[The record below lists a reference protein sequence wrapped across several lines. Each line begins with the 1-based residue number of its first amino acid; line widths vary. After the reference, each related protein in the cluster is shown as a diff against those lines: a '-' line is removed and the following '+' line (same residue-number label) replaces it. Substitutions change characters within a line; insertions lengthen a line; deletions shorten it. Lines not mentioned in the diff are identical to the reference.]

1 MLKDRP
7 DSDLKKD
14 PQEVY
19 NNMKNKNLNHYKE
32 LANIIDF
39 PRPSYFNKVKEAEG
53 LLNSY
58 GSETLTILN
67 EFTYFLNITPPE
79 KVEEL
84 YLRTFDIQ
92 AVTTLDIGY
101 VLFGDDY
108 KRGELLVNLSKEHH
122 KAGNDCGNELADNLP
137 NLLRLLS
144 LLTDEEIKNEL
155 VGIIILPALAKI
167 IKEFEVKNIDMKNNV
182 YKRKYKTLI
191 EQPESY
197 GRMFLKPLLVIQK
210 VLEEDFDST
219 LVLEEQNDS
228 SFTDSI
234 ITEIKID

>member
-1 MLKDRP
+1 M
-7 DSDLKKD
+7 
-14 PQEVY
+14 E
-19 NNMKNKNLNHYKE
+19 NKNLDHYKE
-32 LANIIDF
+32 LANIIDY
-39 PRPSYFNKVKEAEG
+39 PRADYIDKVKATEG
-53 LLNSY
+53 LLNNY
-58 GSETLTILN
+58 DSETLSILN
-67 EFTYFLNITPPE
+67 EFTQFLNITSPE

-108 KRGELLVNLSKEHH
+108 KRGELLVNLSREHH
-122 KAGNDCGNELADNLP
+122 KTGNDCANELADHLP
-137 NLLRLLS
+137 NLLRLIPKI
-144 LLTDEEIKNEL
+144 TDEEFRSEL
-155 VGIIILPALAKI
+155 VEIIILPALVKI

-210 VLEEDFDST
+210 VLEEDFDSV
-219 LVLEEQNDS
+219 LMLEEQNDS